1 MEHLDR
7 EKIGRFISE
16 RRRELGLTQQQLGER
31 LFVSNKAVSKWERG
45 QSFPDIA
52 LMSPLAES
60 LGVSVAELLNGEVM
74 DGESFSGQETRAA
87 AGRAMEF
94 SEGQLNERQR
104 RTRRRWQARWC
115 GSLGLSLAEAAF
127 LLLRGESAAE
137 MSDSVFLVQG
147 LCLLFGLWACF
158 FIRERLP
165 AFYDENRL
173 GYVSDGIFHLSLAGV
188 SFNNSNWPH
197 IVSALRVWTVGMP
210 VLFPV
215 LFLLLKPWWNS
226 VGLAVTLLGCLGL
239 FFPVAA
245 AGKKYE

>member
-7 EKIGRFISE
+7 EKFGRFIYE

-52 LMSPLAES
+52 LMGPLAES

-74 DGESFSGQETRAA
+74 DRESFSGQETRAMV
-87 AGRAMEF
+87 GRAMEF
-94 SEGQLNERQR
+94 SAEQLNERQR
-104 RTRRRWQARWC
+104 GVKRRWQAGWC

-127 LLLRGESAAE
+127 LLLHGEHAAE
-137 MSDSVFLVQG
+137 LSSSVFLVQG
-147 LCLLFGLWACF
+147 LCLFFGLWACF

-165 AFYDENRL
+165 AFYDENEL
-173 GYVSDGIFHLSLAGV
+173 SYVADGIFRLSLTGV

-197 IVSALRVWTVGMP
+197 IVKALRVWTVGMP
-210 VLFPV
+210 VLFPI
-215 LFLLLKPWWNS
+215 LFLLLKPWWGNI
-226 VGLAVTLLGCLGL
+226 GLAVTLLGCLGL
-239 FFPVAA
+239 FLPVAA
-245 AGKKYE
+245 AGKKYK